1 MNTLSKFVALS
12 AIAISPATFM
22 AQNVEQIHMKSG
34 SIVEGYIAEQKPGK
48 HITIQTIKAT
58 IIANSDTLV
67 NRLTEKI
74 PAEALST
81 EWREWAEANDKLVEN
96 NGVKQLELS
105 TLEFKNS
112 KYSNVYL
119 LEKGSIVKFLD
130 LTPNLYKFVWGD
142 MYRTIKS
149 KRAENLFSGLKEVL
163 VLKDN
168 TKISGQIIEQYPGKD
183 LKIIT
188 DNGEVLS
195 YKFSQIKQIVTEKLS
210 EQLPLWSQI
219 QLLDKITIKGE
230 NEALTGFISSR
241 TLGKEVIFEFEDG
254 SKRTIQQNQITSY
267 AKIPNEKYVAV
278 YDKVLEDGEILL
290 NGKPAF
296 FVTLETQEQYLL
308 MGETVS
314 AQVDAGD
321 TICLEAKLSDVN
333 TPITLVKAHI
343 ENIKRPNGK
352 KKELVPWAVITYQD
366 LIQSHVEI
374 KRETTALGNIK
385 VSFVVEEPG
394 DYVLYIQGKNE
405 YIVINVI

>member
-195 YKFSQIKQIVTEKLS
+195 YKFNQIKQIVTEKLS